1 VLWPLIKALSEC
13 RINSIKKKFIKVLE
27 EYRYGVIIRS
37 WIQSYLEV
45 SIAVLV
51 QLWNFTALEFVPILN
66 FVVALVFGGA
76 FMISPWLIIKFIRN
90 KSVELVELTE
100 NSAFYKMFGSL
111 FYEFKV
117 DGSKLAR
124 YFYIFFVLRRL
135 IYSLNLIFMGS
146 FPFIQSLINTLLSL
160 GFLAYLG
167 VVKPHV
173 DVVLSVSNIISE
185 VGIFLVFGL
194 VTYFLQEEQG
204 YKRQVESAV
213 FYITLIVILVQT
225 LACVIVFIKG
235 IVELIR
241 FKKENKVAEV
251 VPQIHEVS
259 KSDGSEHRRV
269 LDFFRGRRRNQR
281 IQSTI
286 N

>member
-1 VLWPLIKALSEC
+1 MIIIILVLWPLIKALSEC

-160 GFLAYLG
+160 GFL
-167 VVKPHV
+167 
-173 DVVLSVSNIISE
+173 
-185 VGIFLVFGL
+185 
-194 VTYFLQEEQG
+194 TY
-204 YKRQVESAV
+204 
-213 FYITLIVILVQT
+213 
-225 LACVIVFIKG
+225 
-235 IVELIR
+235 
-241 FKKENKVAEV
+241 
-251 VPQIHEVS
+251 
-259 KSDGSEHRRV
+259 
-269 LDFFRGRRRNQR
+269 
-281 IQSTI
+281 
-286 N
+286 